1 MIFDKCYNSNN
12 KYQFK
17 KMIYH
22 NHRTEPYFTFVK
34 NGQKTI
40 EGRIAK
46 DKYKNIKVDDRFIVH
61 NDDET
66 DSIEVKVI
74 GIRKYPSI
82 KELLEHEDL
91 QKILPNAKNINEGL
105 EIYKKFYTE
114 KQQKEFGVIAIEIK
128 RV

>member
-1 MIFDKCYNSNN
+1 
-12 KYQFK
+12 
-17 KMIYH
+17 MIYH

-40 EGRIAK
+40 EVRVAK
-46 DKYKNIKVDDRFIVH
+46 DKYKDINIDDQFIVH

-66 DSIEVKVI
+66 DSIEVKII

-82 KELLEHEDL
+82 KDLLEHEDL
-91 QKILPNAKNINEGL
+91 YKILPNAKSIDEGI

-114 KQQKEFGVIAIEIK
+114 EQQKEFGVVAIEITRLSK
-128 RV
+128 NNS

>member
-1 MIFDKCYNSNN
+1 
-12 KYQFK
+12 
-17 KMIYH
+17 MIYH
-22 NHRTEPYFTFVK
+22 NHRAEPYFSFVK

-46 DKYKNIKVDDRFIVH
+46 DKYKNIKVDDHFIVH

-66 DSIEVKVI
+66 DFVEVKII

-91 QKILPNAKNINEGL
+91 QKILPNAKSIDEGI
-105 EIYKKFYTE
+105 ETYKKFYTAE
-114 KQQKEFGVIAIEIK
+114 HEKEFGVVAIEIK
-128 RV
+128 KI